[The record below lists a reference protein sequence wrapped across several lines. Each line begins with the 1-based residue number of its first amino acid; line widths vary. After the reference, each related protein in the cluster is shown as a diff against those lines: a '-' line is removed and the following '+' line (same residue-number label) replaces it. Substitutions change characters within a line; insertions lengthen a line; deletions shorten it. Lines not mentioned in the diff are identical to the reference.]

1 MFRFMVD
8 NTPIRVFNNHQAIGT
23 PFPKTQ
29 AMRVYCSLWN
39 ADDWATQ
46 GGRVKA
52 DWSKAPFLAAYRDFN
67 INSAVGDSANSAAT
81 WQTQDLD
88 AQGRK
93 RLRWVQQNY
102 MIYNYCS
109 DSNRFAQRFPPEC
122 NRSGF

>member
-1 MFRFMVD
+1 MVD
-8 NTPIRVFNNHQAIGT
+8 NIPIRVFNNDEAIGT

-67 INSAVGDSANSAAT
+67 IDSAVANKYNAAT
-81 WQTQDLD
+81 WQTQDPRQKQAKMGSPNLYD
-88 AQGRK
+88 LQ
-93 RLRWVQQNY
+93 LLL
-102 MIYNYCS
+102 
-109 DSNRFAQRFPPEC
+109 
-122 NRSGF
+122 